1 MPFCPQCR
9 TEYVL
14 GVARCGDCGARLVE
28 ALSPLPEPHDIQW
41 AELPSFLSEPLAQM
55 VREELERQGI
65 RTMLKRDVFVSAIGS
80 QGMVIF
86 VPQENYRQAFEIRK
100 TMVGD

>member
-1 MPFCPQCR
+1 MPFCPECR

-14 GVARCGDCGARLVE
+14 GVARCADCGAQLVAE
-28 ALSPLPEPHDIQW
+28 LPPQPVLRDIHW
-41 AELPSFLSEPLAQM
+41 VELPSFLTEPLAQM

-80 QGMVIF
+80 QGTVIF
-86 VPQENYRQAFEIRK
+86 VPRENYRQAVEIRQ